1 MAGRDAVR
9 LSQPSSPEPRSP
21 APEDRRIPRY
31 TVFLRFPFPRD
42 GFQDPSSSD
51 WDATKD
57 KALWKIIS
65 KASSSGDVQW
75 EEIAARF
82 DVDLSF
88 LLQQAAWL
96 YERHF
101 AGMKA
106 QMQKLAAGPPGIATP
121 VLAEGSSTGSGAAS
135 AVDGGVAMQRQ
146 RSSGR
151 RNVPVS
157 KTRC

>member
-1 MAGRDAVR
+1 MAGRDVVR
-9 LSQPSSPEPRSP
+9 SSQQSSPKLSSP
-21 APEDRRIPRY
+21 APVDRSLPRY
-31 TVFLRFPFPRD
+31 TVFLRFPFPRN
-42 GFQDPSSSD
+42 GFHDPPPVD

-57 KALWKIIS
+57 KALWKVIS
-65 KASSSGDVQW
+65 KVSSSGDVQW

-106 QMQKLAAGPPGIATP
+106 QMQKLAAGPPGITTP
-121 VLAEGSSTGSGAAS
+121 ALTEGSGTGSGAAS
-135 AVDGGVAMQRQ
+135 AIDGGVAMQRQ

-151 RNVPVS
+151 LQCPGLED
-157 KTRC
+157 